1 MIDPHAWAGAPFTYP
16 EVGATASTP
25 PADAHAI
32 VVERVVGAGRTDF
45 ATSAEFILAYGM
57 QRGAGLR
64 VHASTPAAAVGTIM
78 VMSAPAFGRIRIPC
92 RVVYVLDEPDRAGF
106 AYGTLAGH
114 PESGEELFS
123 VEHRADDSVVAVIR
137 AFSRPGRW
145 YTRLGGP
152 LVRAVQAATTRRY
165 LAAVADAVGAH

>member
-1 MIDPHAWAGAPFTYP
+1 MDPSAWAGVPLTYS
-16 EVGATASTP
+16 EVGATASVP
-25 PADAHAI
+25 PAVAHAI
-32 VVERVVGAGRTDF
+32 HVERVVGAGRTDF
-45 ATSAEFILAYGM
+45 VAAGEFILGYGM

-64 VHASTPAAAVGTIM
+64 VRASTPTAAVDTIM
-78 VMSAPAFGRIRIPC
+78 VMSAPVFGRIRIPC

-123 VEHRADDSVVAVIR
+123 VEHRPDDSVVAVIR

-152 LVRAVQAATTRRY
+152 LARAMQAATTRRY
-165 LAAVADAVGAH
+165 LSAIADAVGAH